1 MVPSLPYSMALLL
14 PALAVLLSF
23 VVLLGF
29 PSLRIKDHRLLL
41 SFSGAFLLG
50 ITLFELLPEVFTG
63 QNQKQTGVFIAL
75 GILLQ
80 IILESFSKGAEHGH
94 RHGSPKGNR
103 FPLMLFVSLGLH
115 AFLEGIPL
123 SSNQAVIWGITIHKI
138 PVALILGS
146 FLIESGLSRTTTW
159 VFIGAFAAM
168 TPLGTWMGAL
178 PFFQTVYDSL
188 LALVIGMILHVST
201 IILFESSRNHAH
213 NLRKLGVIL
222 LGLILAYLL

>member
-1 MVPSLPYSMALLL
+1 MIPSLPFPLALIL
-14 PALAVLLSF
+14 PALAVLLSYA
-23 VVLLGF
+23 LLLTI

-50 ITLFELLPEVFTG
+50 VTLFELLPDVFARHEE
-63 QNQKQTGVFIAL
+63 KQTGVFIAL

-94 RHGSPKGNR
+94 LHGSPEGSR

-123 SSNQAVIWGITIHKI
+123 ASNEPAIWGITIHKI
-138 PVALILGS
+138 PVALILGGL
-146 FLIESGLSRTTTW
+146 LIQSGLSRPAAW
-159 VFIGAFAAM
+159 LFMGAFAMM

-178 PFFQTVYDSL
+178 PVLHEAYDYL

-213 NLRKLGVIL
+213 NIRKLGVIL
-222 LGLILAYLL
+222 LGLVLAYFL

>member
-1 MVPSLPYSMALLL
+1 MALVL

-23 VVLLGF
+23 VVLLAF
-29 PSLRIKDHRLLL
+29 PSLRIRDYRLLL

-50 ITLFELLPEVFTG
+50 ITLFELLPEVFNG
-63 QNQKQTGVFIAL
+63 HKEKQTGVFIAL

-94 RHGSPKGNR
+94 MHGDPRESR
-103 FPLMLFVSLGLH
+103 LPLMLLVSLGLH

-123 SSNQAVIWGITIHKI
+123 ASNQPAIWGIAIHKI

-146 FLIESGLSRTTTW
+146 FFIQSGLSKATIW
-159 VFIGAFAAM
+159 FFIGAFAIM
-168 TPLGTWMGAL
+168 TPLGTWTGAL
-178 PFFQTVYDSL
+178 PILRETYDYL

-213 NLRKLGVIL
+213 NIRKLGVII
-222 LGLILAYLL
+222 LGLVLAYFL

>member
-1 MVPSLPYSMALLL
+1 MIPSLPFSLALLL

-23 VVLLGF
+23 VVLLAF
-29 PSLRIKDHRLLL
+29 PALRIRDHRLLL

-50 ITLFELLPEVFTG
+50 ITLFELLPQVFSNHQNKEV
-63 QNQKQTGVFIAL
+63 GVYIAL

-94 RHGSPKGNR
+94 QHGSPPENR
-103 FPLMLFVSLGLH
+103 FPLLLFVSLGLH

-123 SSNQAVIWGITIHKI
+123 ASNQAVIWGIAVHKI

-146 FLIESGLSRTTTW
+146 FLIESGLSRYSTW
-159 VFIGAFAAM
+159 FFMVAFALM
-168 TPLGTWMGAL
+168 TPMGTWLGAL
-178 PFFQTVYDSL
+178 PLLQGIYGYL

-222 LGLILAYLL
+222 LGLILAYFL

>member
-1 MVPSLPYSMALLL
+1 MTPSLPFSLALLL

-23 VVLLGF
+23 MILLWF
-29 PSLRIKDHRLLL
+29 PSLRIRDHRLLL

-50 ITLFELLPEVFTG
+50 ITLFELLPEVFSG
-63 QNQKQTGVFIAL
+63 QDQKQTGVFIAM

-94 RHGSPKGNR
+94 LHGSPEGSR
-103 FPLMLFVSLGLH
+103 FPLMLFISLGLH

-123 SSNQAVIWGITIHKI
+123 SSNQAAIWGIAVHKI

-146 FLIESGLSRTTTW
+146 FFLQSGLPRLTIW
-159 VFIGAFAAM
+159 LFIGAFALM

-178 PFFQTVYDSL
+178 PFLHGIYENL

-213 NLRKLGVIL
+213 NLQKLGVIL
-222 LGLILAYLL
+222 MGLVLAYLL